1 MTLANFQPIIWDAQ
15 MKLDFREAA
24 IAANLV
30 NRDYEGIA
38 TAGNTVRVNTG
49 TAIVIKDY
57 KTGVI
62 SDGGSGTRARTT
74 APDAVAST
82 KVDLLID
89 QEKSFDFLVDD
100 IDVAQS
106 AGSLSGYTLS
116 AGQGMAEDADKYIL
130 ASISGAKTH
139 LTASSISTGDA
150 AFNIIRDLRKAL
162 NKLSVPGMD
171 RVIAVNA
178 EFEALL
184 LEASSKITNVDRS
197 GSPAGLREASIG
209 RLLGFDVFMTEN
221 LPVTNKPQ
229 AVAWYKPSVSYVSQ
243 LSKTEA
249 MRDNDTISDRIRGL
263 HVYGA
268 KVTNPK
274 GVIAWTAS

>member
-1 MTLANFQPIIWDAQ
+1 MTLTNFQPIIWDAQ
-15 MKLDFREAA
+15 MKLDFRESA

-30 NRDYEGIA
+30 NREFEGVA

-49 TAIVIKDY
+49 AAIVIKDY

-62 SDGGSGTRARTT
+62 SDGASGTLPRTT

-100 IDVAQS
+100 IDRAQVAGNLDS
-106 AGSLSGYTLS
+106 YTLS
-116 AGQGMAEDADKYIL
+116 AGQGLAEDADKYIF
-130 ASISGAKTH
+130 ATISGAKAH

-178 EFEALL
+178 EFEAILL
-184 LEASSKITNVDRS
+184 DAASKITNVDRS

-209 RLLGFDVFMTEN
+209 RLLGFDVFMSEN

-229 AVAWYKPSVSYVSQ
+229 AIAWYKPSVAYVSQ
-243 LSKTEA
+243 IEKTEPL
-249 MRDNDTISDRIRGL
+249 RDQDTFSDRHPRL

-268 KVTNPK
+268 KVTNIK
-274 GVIAWTAS
+274 GVAAWTAS